1 MAGQQCKGQLSLC
14 WEPGRTLGLE
24 SRPRR
29 GTVERSP
36 GGQGTEQKG
45 WGERRQGLQIG
56 GGRVEDPEER
66 GSKRQAQ
73 AEACGN
79 DVKPQQGG
87 CKPVFLYRRKHQSL
101 LAQGNGVNC
110 CDSVWPKFDIYRKVM
125 AVSAFPFEL
134 ISVFLFAGR

>member
-1 MAGQQCKGQLSLC
+1 MAGQPCKGQLSLC
-14 WEPGRTLGLE
+14 GEPGRTLGLE

-29 GTVERSP
+29 GTVELSP

-45 WGERRQGLQIG
+45 WGERRQGQQIG

-79 DVKPQQGG
+79 DVKPSKEVANQYFSTGG
-87 CKPVFLYRRKHQSL
+87 NIRVCYLK
-101 LAQGNGVNC
+101 
-110 CDSVWPKFDIYRKVM
+110 
-125 AVSAFPFEL
+125 ETE
-134 ISVFLFAGR
+134 